1 MMLKDKDIKPK
12 DFTLQNKLFR
22 KFFYENS
29 SSLDDVA
36 HFVEITNQNIAKKVG
51 ITGKDQI
58 VVVQNKNKYSKLEGG
73 QDCKLLNLELERTD
87 AFKEITD
94 ETLNE
99 KYAEYLK
106 EMGTQELADQFLLSE
121 NDEVNLFNRL
131 LGFVE

>member
-1 MMLKDKDIKPK
+1 MDDLYDILDANKELPVKYFMMLKDKDIKPK

-29 SSLDDVA
+29 SSLDDVT

-73 QDCKLLNLELERTD
+73 
-87 AFKEITD
+87 
-94 ETLNE
+94 
-99 KYAEYLK
+99 
-106 EMGTQELADQFLLSE
+106 
-121 NDEVNLFNRL
+121 
-131 LGFVE
+131 